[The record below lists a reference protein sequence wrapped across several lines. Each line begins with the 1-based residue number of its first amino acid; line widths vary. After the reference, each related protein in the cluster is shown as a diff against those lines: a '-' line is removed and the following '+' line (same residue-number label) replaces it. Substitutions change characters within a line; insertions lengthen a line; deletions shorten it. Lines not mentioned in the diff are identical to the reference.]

1 MKKIYVLI
9 CWLMAIVFGVLWVN
23 NLVSAYHFHAAIV
36 DGSLNAAKVFP
47 GIWTRLNWTTVDV
60 STITTFI
67 PFFGFLLLAV
77 NLPRRNHHEDWP
89 FFHNYERMNIA
100 LGLLGTIWGII
111 LVGYYPEGEISV
123 KSLMI
128 CLHTAMFSTLMAVAW
143 VMVFEPLCVAPVV
156 RLYKDPSQEIDSLSE
171 FVDEFSTALQSSSV
185 NVNGFNQALENLSP
199 ELTHWKE
206 TLELQRIQ
214 QLEAKNIL
222 VQLTDCSINLAAIVQ
237 AMQIRNQEL
246 EKEAAKLA
254 GENQKLAGENEK
266 LSGENAKLTH
276 DNTHLG
282 EQNHDLGKQLT
293 ACEAEARKLQTV
305 VQQIQAALK

>member
-23 NLVSAYHFHAAIV
+23 NAISAYRFHAAIV
-36 DGSLNAAKVFP
+36 DGSLNVAKAFP
-47 GIWTRLNWTTVDV
+47 GIWPRLNWTTVDV

-67 PFFGFLLLAV
+67 PFFGFLLLSV
-77 NLPRRNHHEDWP
+77 NLPRRNHGEDWP

-156 RLYKDPSQEIDSLSE
+156 RLYRDPSQEIDSLAE

-185 NVNGFNQALENLSP
+185 NVNGFNQALEKLSP
-199 ELTHWKE
+199 ELSHWKD
-206 TLELQRIQ
+206 TLELQRVQ
-214 QLEAKNIL
+214 QAETKNIL

-237 AMQIRNQEL
+237 AMQIRNQDL
-246 EKEAAKLA
+246 EKRNAELSA
-254 GENQKLAGENEK
+254 ENTQFAQ
-266 LSGENAKLTH
+266 
-276 DNTHLG
+276 
-282 EQNHDLGKQLT
+282 QNHDLSKQLT
-293 ACEAEARKLQTV
+293 ACEAEARKLHTV
-305 VQQIQAALK
+305 VEQIQAALK